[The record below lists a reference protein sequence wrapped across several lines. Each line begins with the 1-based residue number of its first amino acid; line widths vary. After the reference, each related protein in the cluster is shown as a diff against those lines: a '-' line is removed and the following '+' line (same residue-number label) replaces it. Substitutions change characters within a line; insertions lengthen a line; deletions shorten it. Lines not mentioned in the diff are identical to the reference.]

1 MKQLDMQKRN
11 LSKQIDQANNQIE
24 RLGSDNS
31 ELQRVK
37 KLLEEELRKNPKT
50 IIK

>member
-37 KLLEEELRKNPKT
+37 KLLEEELRKKPKT

>member
-50 IIK
+50 IVK

>member
-37 KLLEEELRKNPKT
+37 KLLEEELRKKPKT
-50 IIK
+50 IVK